1 MLNQRIRIPRLR
13 LVHHAIR
20 RAVGWLPAF
29 VTAAL
34 LIGLIG
40 CGSSQST
47 PGSNARLGVPEESWL
62 DLWSWGNDELVEQ
75 MRSNQ
80 ATLRAQILER
90 LGAPLFFMSIAA
102 VFVAICG
109 TSIAEWA
116 RKSLVIRL
124 TLGDSAQKA
133 LAATA
138 LLFFIFVALSMAFGA
153 SDGGAI
159 RLPILIMCAGAAFV
173 FFVRVLPTMTAGS
186 AAERKVALAQLK
198 PLLFLIVIVLVAS
211 QMLAA
216 RGLAGLRVTSGG

>member
-1 MLNQRIRIPRLR
+1 
-13 LVHHAIR
+13 
-20 RAVGWLPAF
+20 
-29 VTAAL
+29 
-34 LIGLIG
+34 
-40 CGSSQST
+40 
-47 PGSNARLGVPEESWL
+47 
-62 DLWSWGNDELVEQ
+62 
-75 MRSNQ
+75 MRSHQ

-90 LGAPLFFMSIAA
+90 LSAPLFFMSIAA

-124 TLGDSAQKA
+124 NLGESAQKA

-198 PLLFLIVIVLVAS
+198 PLLVLIVIVLDAS

-216 RGLAGLRVTSGG
+216 RGLAGLPVTSGG